1 MNVNLLLAT
10 LNLCLG
16 GLVFLLGLVIFREN
30 PSERVNRL
38 VASMLFC
45 GGFGAVIA
53 AIGLLAGR
61 SASSAVGGQAV
72 SDLLQNVAYVWE
84 FYFPT
89 LFMFASIF
97 PTERGY
103 ARRSWS
109 IPFLPWQTGFGILV
123 FAPHVFHFLLT
134 AVITNWHPAV
144 VIPKLGT
151 LHYLNPA
158 LDLFAV
164 VTRLFLFVH
173 QQLFSLVDL
182 GFGAATVVLL
192 YDSIRRTTVP
202 RLRQQLQTVAIGL
215 TASLICYSFTTSLPA
230 LFNYKL
236 AASVKAVLTIVALT
250 LGPGSIAYS
259 VVRYKFLDARLLAR
273 RGILYALSSA
283 ALVGLYLLV
292 VGRLQGFLGQMFGSD
307 ARVFEPVFLI
317 VALALFQPA
326 IAQLEQLLD
335 GMFLKDPSDYRNVIR
350 QLGRELQTTIDLDE
364 LLNRTV
370 RTLGDALLVKTAAI
384 VAFTRQGPVAQT
396 TAGHGLDEAQLRRIA
411 TLLPHVSN
419 EQSSWRASDP
429 IDGLDEAEQ
438 EELRNGLGVSLLVP
452 LRWRNETVGALLLG
466 DKLTGMTHTSED
478 VTLLTNLAGQLSV
491 SLQNALLLR
500 DRVAV
505 ARFEEEMN
513 LARQIQ
519 RTSLL
524 SVFPELPGLEV
535 HAMFSPSKHV
545 GGDFYD
551 VVDAGD
557 GTFLIAIADVSGK
570 GVPAALLSSMLQASL
585 RTQATSSTGLGDIL
599 RSINTL
605 LYRSTSIRQFATFF
619 LARINPATRTLEFS
633 NAGHNWPVVSHAR
646 GGRALLERG
655 GTVLGILEGAKFE
668 EDRLT
673 LMPGDR
679 LVCYTDGV
687 TEAANPSNEQYG
699 EERLYALIDDMP
711 RDLCAREI
719 AERMLADLAEHLSGE
734 EPQDDVTILVLRAL
748 DTAAVTPDAEPE
760 RASAAAI

>member
-1 MNVNLLLAT
+1 MNTYLLLAT

-30 PSERVNRL
+30 PGERLNRL

-61 SASSAVGGQAV
+61 SATSAVGGQAV
-72 SDLLQNVAYVWE
+72 ADLLQNVAYVWE

-103 ARRSWS
+103 ARRSWA
-109 IPFLPWQTGFGILV
+109 IPMLPWRTGFGLLV
-123 FAPHVFHFLLT
+123 FAPHIFHFLLT
-134 AVITNWHPAV
+134 AVITNWHPAIAV
-144 VIPKLGT
+144 PKLGA
-151 LHYLNPA
+151 LHYLKPA

-192 YDSIRRTTVP
+192 FDSIRRTTVP
-202 RLRQQLQTVAIGL
+202 RLRMQLQTVALGL

-230 LFNYKL
+230 LLNYKL
-236 AASVKAVLTIVALT
+236 PDGVKAVLTIVALT

-259 VVRYKFLDARLLAR
+259 VVRYKFLDTRLLAR

-335 GMFLKDPSDYRNVIR
+335 RMFLKDPNDYRNVIR
-350 QLGRELQTTIDLDE
+350 QLGRDLQTTIDLDE

-370 RTLGDALLVKTAAI
+370 RTLGDALLVKHAAI
-384 VAFTRQGPVAQT
+384 LAFTREGPVAQT
-396 TAGHGLDEAQLRRIA
+396 TAGHGLDEAQLGRLA
-411 TLLPHVSN
+411 ALLPHVSN
-419 EQSSWRASDP
+419 ERSSWRAADP

-438 EELRNGLGVSLLVP
+438 DELRDRLGVSLLVP
-452 LRWRNETVGALLLG
+452 LRWHSETVGALLLG
-466 DKLTGMTHTSED
+466 DKLTGMSHTSED

-519 RTSLL
+519 RASLL

-535 HAMFSPSKHV
+535 HAVSQPSKHV

-585 RTQATSSTGLGDIL
+585 RTQATSSMGLGDIL

-605 LYRSTSIRQFATFF
+605 LFRSSSIRQFATFF
-619 LARINPATRTLEFS
+619 LARVNPATRSLEFS
-633 NAGHNWPVVSHAR
+633 NAGHNWPVVSRAL

-655 GTVLGILEGAKFE
+655 GTVLGILEAARFD

-673 LMPGDR
+673 LLPGDR
-679 LVCYTDGV
+679 LICYTDGV
-687 TEAANPSNEQYG
+687 TEAANASNEFYG
-699 EERLYALIDDMP
+699 EDRLYELIERMP
-711 RDLCAREI
+711 REWSASRI
-719 AERMLADLAEHLSGE
+719 AGRILDDLANHLGE
-734 EPQDDVTILVLRAL
+734 NEAQDDVTILVLRAL
-748 DTAAVTPDAEPE
+748 DTSVVSGAHAPPLETLT
-760 RASAAAI
+760 AS